1 MRLKSELYKKEQE
14 EIVDKIISI
23 LDLENRTEYTLY
35 ELDKNEEIQKK
46 IMELIPEI
54 RKWFSFNNMKA
65 VGEPSKRKR
74 PWLCIIKQL
83 IKSKY
88 KIESKD
94 FQFIK
99 DGKYIRTHNYIFT
112 KIYVPSL

>member
-54 RKWFSFNNMKA
+54 RKYYAFNNMKA
-65 VGEPSKRKR
+65 VGEPNKRKR
-74 PWLCIIKQL
+74 PWLSIIKNL
-83 IKSKY
+83 LKTKYNIVSSDYRILDNDNDKEIRTHKY
-88 KIESKD
+88 KID
-94 FQFIK
+94 LI
-99 DGKYIRTHNYIFT
+99 I
-112 KIYVPSL
+112 

>member
-54 RKWFSFNNMKA
+54 RKYYAFNNMKA
-65 VGEPSKRKR
+65 VGEPNKRKR
-74 PWLCIIKQL
+74 PWLSIIKIL
-83 IKSKY
+83 LKTKYNIVSSDYRILDNDKEIRTHKY
-88 KIESKD
+88 KID
-94 FQFIK
+94 LI
-99 DGKYIRTHNYIFT
+99 I
-112 KIYVPSL
+112 

>member
-54 RKWFSFNNMKA
+54 RKYYAFNNMKA
-65 VGEPSKRKR
+65 VGEPNKRKR
-74 PWLCIIKQL
+74 PWLSIIKNLLKNVIIKL
-83 IKSKY
+83 ILKEKHHVRSWIILKVK
-88 KIESKD
+88 KI
-94 FQFIK
+94 
-99 DGKYIRTHNYIFT
+99 
-112 KIYVPSL
+112 PS